1 MSDQDIRWI
10 RRFNHFKKALA
21 LMTKFIEKKDLNEL
35 EQQGLIQ
42 AFEYTYE
49 LAWNTLKDYFEA
61 QGEAGIH
68 GSRDALRLA
77 FRRGVIADGQTWM
90 DMLES
95 RTQTS
100 HTYQEDVAQDIAGKI
115 FNRYFPEFQT
125 LRAQLARLA
134 KEGA

>member
-1 MSDQDIRWI
+1 MAI
-10 RRFNHFKKALA
+10 RR
-21 LMTKFIEKKDLNEL
+21 
-35 EQQGLIQ
+35 
-42 AFEYTYE
+42 
-49 LAWNTLKDYFEA
+49 KDYFEA

-68 GSRDALRLA
+68 GSRDAFRLA